1 MLLWLVMIVLLLV
14 QVVSLYAE
22 TPGAGEPLV
31 PGQDKIGHVFLFGI
45 PFAMALVLR
54 SRPVAVGILAHALV
68 SEPLQGL
75 LTTTRTVDVWDL
87 VADLVGIGL
96 AVVAV
101 SWVRRA
107 WSRRSVE
114 TTPAEMLVP

>member
-1 MLLWLVMIVLLLV
+1 MLVWLVMIVLLLV
-14 QVVSLYAE
+14 QVVALYAE
-22 TPGAGEPLV
+22 APGEGEPFV
-31 PGQDKIGHVFLFGI
+31 PGQDKFGHVFLFGI
-45 PFAMALVLR
+45 PFAVALVLR
-54 SRPVAVGILAHALV
+54 SRPVALGILAHALV

-96 AVVAV
+96 AVVGV
-101 SWVRRA
+101 WWVRRWWA
-107 WSRRSVE
+107 RRSVE